1 MLRCTVVL
9 LLLTSFVFS
18 VGCGSSPPA
27 DPYGDA
33 ATPADF
39 GELKLSQ
46 TVNDPRIKGELERL
60 KAQQA
65 LPPQVADA
73 YRDRTDA
80 ASGESVAKFLR
91 GSDPKYVEDAL
102 IDSAHWWNPKSP
114 GRDLLVS
121 TQGQDF
127 LAEWDTQRKAGRNV
141 LLQPKARF
149 PVHLEE
155 GILADPSWTSTMH
168 CLARAELLEAARQA
182 SQNNMSEAVTAA
194 AYALAY
200 ADQLNQVPFLPARN
214 TAIAIR
220 EETLITLRALLKH
233 PEFSA
238 GQLRTLET
246 VLKQTM
252 QGWPE
257 DKQLWIAD
265 RASGLQ
271 FLEMIRAGHLASL
284 LTREEYDAMMA
295 NGEFAKLSSKIMK
308 NLTTDQAFY
317 LDAMKKIVDS
327 SSQPYHQRAQ
337 KLAAITDALNV
348 AANSGTYPT
357 VSGDF
362 LLSGMH
368 AQHADIAK
376 DKSRMMVWLA
386 AVQTANG
393 HPPKEIPVSD
403 FSGQPIVIQDDPNQ
417 VVASFAGLPGEI
429 PDLVIPKFQED

>member
-1 MLRCTVVL
+1 MERDAVSSHALAERREYPRGRSSRVGSTLPSLEFRDGFDAGKLVRHEAGIDRRVDPSRAVRHWERACRDRTGRVNRAFLIHPDLGTIAETPILGLFRITLPMLRCTVVL

-80 ASGESVAKFLR
+80 ASGELVAKFLR

-168 CLARAELLEAARQA
+168 CLARTELLEAARQA

-200 ADQLNQVPFLPARN
+200 ADQLNQVPFLPARLVSFS
-214 TAIAIR
+214 
-220 EETLITLRALLKH
+220 TLLAWRSRRAH
-233 PEFSA
+233 MA
-238 GQLRTLET
+238 RTGQTPR
-246 VLKQTM
+246 
-252 QGWPE
+252 
-257 DKQLWIAD
+257 
-265 RASGLQ
+265 
-271 FLEMIRAGHLASL
+271 
-284 LTREEYDAMMA
+284 
-295 NGEFAKLSSKIMK
+295 N
-308 NLTTDQAFY
+308 
-317 LDAMKKIVDS
+317 
-327 SSQPYHQRAQ
+327 
-337 KLAAITDALNV
+337 ALCRK
-348 AANSGTYPT
+348 A
-357 VSGDF
+357 
-362 LLSGMH
+362 
-368 AQHADIAK
+368 
-376 DKSRMMVWLA
+376 
-386 AVQTANG
+386 
-393 HPPKEIPVSD
+393 
-403 FSGQPIVIQDDPNQ
+403 
-417 VVASFAGLPGEI
+417 
-429 PDLVIPKFQED
+429 